1 MSDKIKE
8 LQEDIKELSIQL
20 SDMLCVALR
29 LSGAKVEY
37 LKEACDAYIEELEA
51 YDEEYGQEEV
61 LQILQ
66 KVKKAKPEFFKV

>member
-8 LQEDIKELSIQL
+8 LQEDIEELSIQL

-29 LSGAKVEY
+29 LSGVKIEH
-37 LKEACDAYIEELEA
+37 LEEACDVYLEELEA
-51 YDEEYGQEEV
+51 YDEEYGQEEI

-66 KVKKAKPEFFKV
+66 KVKKAKPNFFKV